1 LILQRYLLKEVS
13 KTFFIVFLIIFSIL
27 LSTQLLRILSSVTDG
42 KIPIDFLFLLLG
54 LRNIESM
61 TLVLPLALFL
71 GIILSL
77 SRLYKDNEVV
87 AMFSSGIGPS
97 LFIKSFAPAI
107 FLLFCIESLLVLYI
121 SPWSNVYVE
130 RITQV
135 AAAKADV
142 NLLESG
148 RFTILSNA
156 NTVIYVESI
165 DKEKNIAN
173 VFIRIREGTNSR
185 IIFSEQAKVQ
195 TDTKSGMNYFIL
207 KNGSRYEGI
216 PGGNNYQ
223 LMSFEEYGMLLKA
236 NELPQRKQRV
246 YSMSVEQLW
255 QNKEQALIQ
264 AEIQWRISMVLSVVI
279 LSLLAIPLGKTS
291 PRKGRFA
298 MAFPALVVY
307 FFYYTFL
314 KASQNWIKVND
325 FPYWLGM
332 WWVHLLF
339 LAFFIFLY
347 GLQLGW
353 FQTLRT
359 KKV

>member
-1 LILQRYLLKEVS
+1 
-13 KTFFIVFLIIFSIL
+13 
-27 LSTQLLRILSSVTDG
+27 
-42 KIPIDFLFLLLG
+42 
-54 LRNIESM
+54 
-61 TLVLPLALFL
+61 
-71 GIILSL
+71 
-77 SRLYKDNEVV
+77 
-87 AMFSSGIGPS
+87 
-97 LFIKSFAPAI
+97 
-107 FLLFCIESLLVLYI
+107 
-121 SPWSNVYVE
+121 
-130 RITQV
+130 
-135 AAAKADV
+135 
-142 NLLESG
+142 
-148 RFTILSNA
+148 
-156 NTVIYVESI
+156 
-165 DKEKNIAN
+165 
-173 VFIRIREGTNSR
+173 
-185 IIFSEQAKVQ
+185 
-195 TDTKSGMNYFIL
+195 MNYFIL

-359 KKV
+359 KKSTKAQIC